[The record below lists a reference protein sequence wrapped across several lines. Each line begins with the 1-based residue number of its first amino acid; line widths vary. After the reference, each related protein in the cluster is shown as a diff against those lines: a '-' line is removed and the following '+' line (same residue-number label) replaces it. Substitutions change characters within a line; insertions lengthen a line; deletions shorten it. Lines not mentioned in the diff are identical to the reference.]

1 MDKVL
6 VILPDNNKGKYVA
19 KGYSNAFK
27 ELSYFVVEKKIY
39 DLNINE
45 IKKISPNIIF
55 CYWSSSM
62 NKGELIDFLL
72 NVSESSKIVYLAEA
86 KGEIP
91 ENLTKRENSYAFYY
105 EGVKAKNK
113 LLPAVNIKDY
123 KFKFNRYKYGITF
136 AGNPSYPLREKILS
150 GLIMSYG
157 NINIFCR
164 SFDFY
169 KSADEIE
176 AKKLLTGRFLDLY
189 RSSYRGYVE
198 NTKELAEIYISS
210 KINIDLPNPNK
221 SEMNYRCLEITA
233 SGGFL
238 IAPEYKNIEKR
249 FELGKEIEVYN
260 NSVDLTDKIEF
271 YLRNLNIAQLISAKG
286 RRNTASNY
294 SYADRVKKII
304 KEIYGKDIGNR

>member
-6 VILPDNNKGKYVA
+6 VIMPDDNKGKYVA

-27 ELSYFVVEKKIY
+27 SLSYFVIEKKIF
-39 DLNINE
+39 DLNRDE
-45 IKKISPNIIF
+45 IQKISPHIIF

-62 NKGELIDFLL
+62 LKDELINFLHT
-72 NVSESSKIVYLAEA
+72 VSDSSKIVYLAEA
-86 KGEIP
+86 KGKIP
-91 ENLTKRENSYAFYY
+91 EELIKRENAFEFYY
-105 EGVKAKNK
+105 EVEKSKNK
-113 LLPAVNIKDY
+113 LLPAINIKDY
-123 KFKFNRYKYGITF
+123 KAKFKQYKYGITF
-136 AGNPSYPLREKILS
+136 AGNPAYLVREKILS
-150 GLIMSYG
+150 DIIMRYG

-176 AKKLLTGRFLDLY
+176 SQKLLTGRFLDLY
-189 RSSYRGYVE
+189 RESYKGYVE
-198 NTKELAEIYISS
+198 TPKELADIYISS

-221 SEMNYRCLEITA
+221 TEMNYRCLEITA

-271 YLRNLNIAQLISAKG
+271 YLKNLNIAQLISAKG
-286 RRNTASNY
+286 RKNAASNY
-294 SYADRVKKII
+294 LYTDRVKKLI
-304 KEIYGKDIGNR
+304 KEIYGKDIGN